1 MYAEAQDFLYISIY
15 IKRYKQL
22 HTLEI
27 ILTLKWMLGLCI
39 WLVLVT
45 PIISL
50 STVAEDILFQLKE
63 HLQSFKF

>member
-1 MYAEAQDFLYISIY
+1 
-15 IKRYKQL
+15 
-22 HTLEI
+22 
-27 ILTLKWMLGLCI
+27 MLGLCI

-63 HLQSFKF
+63 HLQHFKVISSKSALAIL